1 MKTTCIP
8 TKELYW
14 NPLTNYRIISCVPS
28 YTERGMAVNKYG
40 NFTLC
45 GDNLKFIQID
55 KRYDLDIEPVVNSK
69 YPHTYK
75 MIGFSNI
82 STNNEQVVVDV
93 DAECKILSRFM
104 TEQQARNVHEIY
116 LHFVQDVLNQQ
127 TEGISHKNIKN
138 VGPKRLQEY
147 FTKIQEDYQYILFW
161 NTCTQYG
168 ITESKHI
175 NKAVAVYD
183 NIEQLVNNIK
193 ESPYHT
199 LIQQLDIGFTLADK
213 KILNVFPELR
223 ISSERCTY
231 LLWYLLS
238 QHAENGNTRIKAT
251 QLAKIAWEY
260 APELLELLQTTIVK
274 SDLFYYDK
282 SKQYVSIKHLY
293 QKEQYIADE
302 ILRRLKRNT
311 PALLT
316 NEWQQ
321 FVTVDGFRCTDEQ
334 SQLLEYVATG
344 HSVVMLNGPAG
355 CVDCDTEFFNGYE
368 WKRIADYQ
376 NGDKVLQYNDDGT
389 ANLVYPERYI
399 KQPCNTL
406 WHFETKYGVNQTLC
420 DQHNIVYWSRKNHKH
435 VCNIQDIINKQQ
447 KKGWD
452 GRFETSFKYSGKGVN
467 LTDIEIKLM
476 CAVICDGS
484 FYSNAPNNLT
494 CRFHIKKERKKTRL
508 RAIFDEYGKP
518 YREVPSVAEGY
529 TDFYIEA
536 PKREK
541 FFNHE
546 WYNCTQHQLQI
557 ICDNILFWDGHE
569 HYTANGKRRLSF
581 STNVKET
588 ANFVQFAFSA
598 CGYRASLTYQDRTG
612 QQYFTNGK
620 WYTRK
625 SIEYNVLITTRHRVG
640 ICSDNRINHK
650 KTTIQQVPTIDGYKY
665 CFTVPSHQLVLRRNG
680 NIFITGNCGKTNTIK
695 ALIHMLEHFHA
706 DYTLVAPTGI
716 AAKRIRMSTSRP
728 ASTIHML
735 LTARKPVGSYVI
747 IDEFSMVGVN
757 LLFDLLNYIP
767 KDTNLIFV
775 CDEAQLPSISCGN
788 ILHDIVNSKKVPRI
802 NLTKIFRY
810 GTNGIATIATDIR
823 NGNISNIHQSFDDFY
838 FINDTSNV
846 YNTLEKLYDNLLST
860 EYCDEDIMILTPQNK
875 GQYGTYNI
883 NNFIQKIHNDNEST
897 GVVKHPMKNVDID
910 FRLQDIVLNTHNEYA
925 VVTQNDM
932 MAVMNGDIGRLIT
945 YDKQESKTTFEIV
958 FDTGTAYMS
967 NEQLNNLLLGYAM
980 TIHKVQ
986 GSQNKVVIV
995 IVDDSHKHMLS
1006 RNLLYVAASRAQ
1018 EKLYIIAN
1026 ENTLKDALQIEETQQ
1041 RDTWLFDLLTQ
1052 ERGE

>member
-1 MKTTCIP
+1 MKATCIP
-8 TKELYW
+8 IKELYW

-28 YTERGMAVNKYG
+28 YTERGITVNNYG

-55 KRYDLDIEPVVNSK
+55 KQYDLDIEPVVDSK
-69 YPHTYK
+69 YPNTYK
-75 MIGFSNI
+75 MIGFSGI
-82 STNNEQVVVDV
+82 ETKAEQVVVDPNV
-93 DAECKILSRFM
+93 EYKILCQFM
-104 TEQQARNVHEIY
+104 TKQQAQNVNTIY
-116 LHFVQDVLNQQ
+116 PHFIQDVLNQQ
-127 TEGISHKNIKN
+127 TKNIDYKKIPN
-138 VGPKRLQEY
+138 VGKKRLDEY
-147 FTKIQEDYQYILFW
+147 FTKIRVNYKQILFW

-175 NKAVAVYD
+175 HRAVSLYD
-183 NIEQLVNNIK
+183 NIEQLVNKIK

-199 LIQQLDIGFTLADK
+199 LIQQLDIGFTSADK
-213 KILNVFPELR
+213 KILNVFPELK

-231 LLWYLLS
+231 LLWHLLS

-260 APELLELLQTTIVK
+260 APELLELLQTTIVN

-302 ILRRLKRNT
+302 ILRRLNHNT
-311 PALLT
+311 PTLST
-316 NEWQQ
+316 NDWQQ
-321 FVTVDGFRCTDEQ
+321 FTTVDGFKCTDEQ

-344 HSVVMLNGPAG
+344 HSVVMLNGIAG
-355 CVDCDTEFFNGYE
+355 
-368 WKRIADYQ
+368 
-376 NGDKVLQYNDDGT
+376 
-389 ANLVYPERYI
+389 
-399 KQPCNTL
+399 
-406 WHFETKYGVNQTLC
+406 
-420 DQHNIVYWSRKNHKH
+420 S
-435 VCNIQDIINKQQ
+435 
-447 KKGWD
+447 
-452 GRFETSFKYSGKGVN
+452 
-467 LTDIEIKLM
+467 
-476 CAVICDGS
+476 
-484 FYSNAPNNLT
+484 
-494 CRFHIKKERKKTRL
+494 
-508 RAIFDEYGKP
+508 
-518 YREVPSVAEGY
+518 
-529 TDFYIEA
+529 
-536 PKREK
+536 
-541 FFNHE
+541 
-546 WYNCTQHQLQI
+546 
-557 ICDNILFWDGHE
+557 
-569 HYTANGKRRLSF
+569 
-581 STNVKET
+581 
-588 ANFVQFAFSA
+588 
-598 CGYRASLTYQDRTG
+598 
-612 QQYFTNGK
+612 
-620 WYTRK
+620 
-625 SIEYNVLITTRHRVG
+625 
-640 ICSDNRINHK
+640 
-650 KTTIQQVPTIDGYKY
+650 
-665 CFTVPSHQLVLRRNG
+665 
-680 NIFITGNCGKTNTIK
+680 GKTNTIK
-695 ALIHMLEHFHA
+695 ALIHMLEHFHV

-735 LTARKPVGSYVI
+735 LTAHKPVGEYII

-838 FINDTSNV
+838 FIDNMSNI
-846 YNTLEKLYDNLLST
+846 YNTLENLYNNLLQT
-860 EYCDEDIMILTPQNK
+860 KYCDEDIMILTPQNK

-883 NNFIQKIHNDNEST
+883 NNFIQKIHNNNEST

-910 FRLQDIVLNTHNEYA
+910 FKLQDIVLNTHNEYA
-925 VVTQNDM
+925 VVTQNDI

-945 YDKQESKTTFEIV
+945 YDKQETKTTFEIV

>member
-28 YTERGMAVNKYG
+28 YTERGITVNNYG

-55 KRYDLDIEPVVNSK
+55 KQYDLDIEPVVNSK
-69 YPHTYK
+69 YPNTYK
-75 MIGFSNI
+75 MIGFSGI
-82 STNNEQVVVDV
+82 ETKAEQVVVDPNV
-93 DAECKILSRFM
+93 EYKILCQFM
-104 TEQQARNVHEIY
+104 TKQQAQNVNAIY
-116 LHFVQDVLNQQ
+116 PHFIQDVLNQQ

-175 NKAVAVYD
+175 NRAVSLYD
-183 NIEQLVNNIK
+183 NIEQLVNKIK

-199 LIQQLDIGFTLADK
+199 LIQQLDIGFTSADK
-213 KILNVFPELR
+213 KILNVFPELK

-260 APELLELLQTTIVK
+260 APELLELLQTTIVN

-293 QKEQYIADE
+293 QKEQYITDE
-302 ILRRLKRNT
+302 ILRRLNHNT
-311 PALLT
+311 PTLST
-316 NEWQQ
+316 NDWQQ
-321 FVTVDGFRCTDEQ
+321 FTTVDGFKCTDEQ

-344 HSVVMLNGPAG
+344 HSVVMLNGIAG
-355 CVDCDTEFFNGYE
+355 
-368 WKRIADYQ
+368 
-376 NGDKVLQYNDDGT
+376 
-389 ANLVYPERYI
+389 
-399 KQPCNTL
+399 
-406 WHFETKYGVNQTLC
+406 
-420 DQHNIVYWSRKNHKH
+420 S
-435 VCNIQDIINKQQ
+435 
-447 KKGWD
+447 
-452 GRFETSFKYSGKGVN
+452 
-467 LTDIEIKLM
+467 
-476 CAVICDGS
+476 
-484 FYSNAPNNLT
+484 
-494 CRFHIKKERKKTRL
+494 
-508 RAIFDEYGKP
+508 
-518 YREVPSVAEGY
+518 
-529 TDFYIEA
+529 
-536 PKREK
+536 
-541 FFNHE
+541 
-546 WYNCTQHQLQI
+546 
-557 ICDNILFWDGHE
+557 
-569 HYTANGKRRLSF
+569 
-581 STNVKET
+581 
-588 ANFVQFAFSA
+588 
-598 CGYRASLTYQDRTG
+598 
-612 QQYFTNGK
+612 
-620 WYTRK
+620 
-625 SIEYNVLITTRHRVG
+625 
-640 ICSDNRINHK
+640 
-650 KTTIQQVPTIDGYKY
+650 
-665 CFTVPSHQLVLRRNG
+665 
-680 NIFITGNCGKTNTIK
+680 GKTNTIK
-695 ALIHMLEHFHA
+695 ALIHMLEHFHV

-735 LTARKPVGSYVI
+735 LTAHKPVGEYII

-757 LLFDLLNYIP
+757 LLYDLLNYIP
-767 KDTNLIFV
+767 KYTNLIFV

-823 NGNISNIHQSFDDFY
+823 NGNMSNIHQSFDDFY

-846 YNTLEKLYDNLLST
+846 YNTLEKLYNNLLST
-860 EYCDEDIMILTPQNK
+860 GYCDEDIMILTPQNK

-925 VVTQNDM
+925 VVTQNDI
-932 MAVMNGDIGRLIT
+932 MAVMNGDIGRLTT

-1018 EKLYIIAN
+1018 EKLYIIAH

>member
-1 MKTTCIP
+1 MKTTCMP

-14 NPLTNYRIISCVPS
+14 NPLTNYHIISCVPS
-28 YTERGMAVNKYG
+28 YTERGITVNNYG

-75 MIGFSNI
+75 LIGFSNI

-116 LHFVQDVLNQQ
+116 PHFVQDVLNQQ
-127 TEGISHKNIKN
+127 TEKISHKNIKN

-168 ITESKHI
+168 ITE
-175 NKAVAVYD
+175 NKAINLAASEYD
-183 NIEQLVNNIK
+183 SIEQFIEELK
-193 ESPYHT
+193 KSPYHT
-199 LIQQLDIGFTLADK
+199 LIKKLDIGFISADK
-213 KILNVFPELR
+213 KILNHFPEFKV
-223 ISSERCTY
+223 SDERCKY
-231 LLWYLLS
+231 LILHLL
-238 QHAENGNTRIKAT
+238 HKHVENGNTRIKAT

-302 ILRRLKRNT
+302 ILRRLNHNT

-316 NEWQQ
+316 NDWKQ
-321 FVTVDGFRCTDEQ
+321 FTTVDGFKCTDEQ

-355 CVDCDTEFFNGYE
+355 
-368 WKRIADYQ
+368 
-376 NGDKVLQYNDDGT
+376 
-389 ANLVYPERYI
+389 
-399 KQPCNTL
+399 
-406 WHFETKYGVNQTLC
+406 
-420 DQHNIVYWSRKNHKH
+420 S
-435 VCNIQDIINKQQ
+435 
-447 KKGWD
+447 
-452 GRFETSFKYSGKGVN
+452 
-467 LTDIEIKLM
+467 
-476 CAVICDGS
+476 
-484 FYSNAPNNLT
+484 
-494 CRFHIKKERKKTRL
+494 
-508 RAIFDEYGKP
+508 
-518 YREVPSVAEGY
+518 
-529 TDFYIEA
+529 
-536 PKREK
+536 
-541 FFNHE
+541 
-546 WYNCTQHQLQI
+546 
-557 ICDNILFWDGHE
+557 
-569 HYTANGKRRLSF
+569 
-581 STNVKET
+581 
-588 ANFVQFAFSA
+588 
-598 CGYRASLTYQDRTG
+598 
-612 QQYFTNGK
+612 
-620 WYTRK
+620 
-625 SIEYNVLITTRHRVG
+625 
-640 ICSDNRINHK
+640 
-650 KTTIQQVPTIDGYKY
+650 
-665 CFTVPSHQLVLRRNG
+665 
-680 NIFITGNCGKTNTIK
+680 GKTNTIK
-695 ALIHMLEHFHA
+695 ALIHMLEHFHV

-735 LTARKPVGSYVI
+735 LTAHKPVGEYII

-846 YNTLEKLYDNLLST
+846 YNTLENLYNNLLST
-860 EYCDEDIMILTPQNK
+860 GYCDEDILILTPQNK

-925 VVTQNDM
+925 VVTQNDA

>member
-8 TKELYW
+8 IKELYW

-28 YTERGMAVNKYG
+28 YTEREITVNKYG

-55 KRYDLDIEPVVNSK
+55 KQYDLDIEPVVNSK
-69 YPHTYK
+69 YPNTYK
-75 MIGFSNI
+75 MIGFSGI
-82 STNNEQVVVDV
+82 ETKAEQVVVDPNV
-93 DAECKILSRFM
+93 EYKILCQFM
-104 TEQQARNVHEIY
+104 TKQQAQNVNTIY
-116 LHFVQDVLNQQ
+116 PHFIQDVLNQQ
-127 TEGISHKNIKN
+127 TKNIDYKKIPN
-138 VGPKRLQEY
+138 VGKKRLEEY
-147 FTKIQEDYQYILFW
+147 FTKIRVNYKQILFW

-175 NKAVAVYD
+175 HRAVSIYD
-183 NIEQLVNNIK
+183 NIEQLVNKIK

-199 LIQQLDIGFTLADK
+199 LIQQLDIGFTSADK
-213 KILNVFPELR
+213 KILNVFPELK

-231 LLWYLLS
+231 LLLYLLS
-238 QHAENGNTRIKAT
+238 QHAENGNTKIKAT

-260 APELLELLQTTIVK
+260 APELLELLQTTIIN
-274 SDLFYYDK
+274 SELFYYDK
-282 SKQYVSIKHLY
+282 DTQYVSIKHLY
-293 QKEQYIADE
+293 QKELYIANE
-302 ILRRLKRNT
+302 ILRRLKHNT

-321 FVTVDGFRCTDEQ
+321 FATVDGFKCTDEQ

-355 CVDCDTEFFNGYE
+355 
-368 WKRIADYQ
+368 
-376 NGDKVLQYNDDGT
+376 
-389 ANLVYPERYI
+389 
-399 KQPCNTL
+399 
-406 WHFETKYGVNQTLC
+406 
-420 DQHNIVYWSRKNHKH
+420 S
-435 VCNIQDIINKQQ
+435 
-447 KKGWD
+447 
-452 GRFETSFKYSGKGVN
+452 
-467 LTDIEIKLM
+467 
-476 CAVICDGS
+476 
-484 FYSNAPNNLT
+484 
-494 CRFHIKKERKKTRL
+494 
-508 RAIFDEYGKP
+508 
-518 YREVPSVAEGY
+518 
-529 TDFYIEA
+529 
-536 PKREK
+536 
-541 FFNHE
+541 
-546 WYNCTQHQLQI
+546 
-557 ICDNILFWDGHE
+557 
-569 HYTANGKRRLSF
+569 
-581 STNVKET
+581 
-588 ANFVQFAFSA
+588 
-598 CGYRASLTYQDRTG
+598 
-612 QQYFTNGK
+612 
-620 WYTRK
+620 
-625 SIEYNVLITTRHRVG
+625 
-640 ICSDNRINHK
+640 
-650 KTTIQQVPTIDGYKY
+650 
-665 CFTVPSHQLVLRRNG
+665 
-680 NIFITGNCGKTNTIK
+680 GKTNTIK
-695 ALIHMLEHFHA
+695 ALIHMLEHFHV

-735 LTARKPVGSYVI
+735 LTARKPVGSYII

-788 ILHDIVNSKKVPRI
+788 LLHDIVNSKKVPRI

-823 NGNISNIHQSFDDFY
+823 NGNISNIHQPFDDFY
-838 FINDTSNV
+838 FIDNMSNI
-846 YNTLEKLYDNLLST
+846 YNTLENLYNNLLST
-860 EYCDEDIMILTPQNK
+860 RYCDEDIMILTPQNK

-925 VVTQNDM
+925 VVTQNDI
-932 MAVMNGDIGRLIT
+932 MAVMNGDIGRLTT

>member
-28 YTERGMAVNKYG
+28 YTESGIAVNKYG
-40 NFTLC
+40 SFTLC

-55 KRYDLDIEPVVNSK
+55 KQYDLDIEPVVNSK
-69 YPHTYK
+69 YPNTYK
-75 MIGFSNI
+75 MIGFSGI
-82 STNNEQVVVDV
+82 ETKAEQVVVDPNV
-93 DAECKILSRFM
+93 EYKILCQFM
-104 TEQQARNVHEIY
+104 TKQQAQNVNTIY
-116 LHFVQDVLNQQ
+116 PHFIQDVLNQQ
-127 TEGISHKNIKN
+127 TKNIDYKKIPN
-138 VGPKRLQEY
+138 VGKKRLEEY
-147 FTKIQEDYQYILFW
+147 FTKIRVNYKQILFW

-168 ITESKHI
+168 ITENKHI
-175 NKAVAVYD
+175 HRAVSLYD

-199 LIQQLDIGFTLADK
+199 LIQQLDIGFTSADK
-213 KILNVFPELR
+213 KILNVFPELK

-231 LLWYLLS
+231 LLWHLLS

-260 APELLELLQTTIVK
+260 APELLELLQTTIIN

-282 SKQYVSIKHLY
+282 DTQYVSIKHLY
-293 QKEQYIADE
+293 QKELYIANE

-321 FVTVDGFRCTDEQ
+321 FTTVDGFKCTDEQ
-334 SQLLEYVATG
+334 SQLLECVATG
-344 HSVVMLNGPAG
+344 YSVVMLNGPAG
-355 CVDCDTEFFNGYE
+355 
-368 WKRIADYQ
+368 
-376 NGDKVLQYNDDGT
+376 
-389 ANLVYPERYI
+389 
-399 KQPCNTL
+399 
-406 WHFETKYGVNQTLC
+406 
-420 DQHNIVYWSRKNHKH
+420 S
-435 VCNIQDIINKQQ
+435 
-447 KKGWD
+447 
-452 GRFETSFKYSGKGVN
+452 
-467 LTDIEIKLM
+467 
-476 CAVICDGS
+476 
-484 FYSNAPNNLT
+484 
-494 CRFHIKKERKKTRL
+494 
-508 RAIFDEYGKP
+508 
-518 YREVPSVAEGY
+518 
-529 TDFYIEA
+529 
-536 PKREK
+536 
-541 FFNHE
+541 
-546 WYNCTQHQLQI
+546 
-557 ICDNILFWDGHE
+557 
-569 HYTANGKRRLSF
+569 
-581 STNVKET
+581 
-588 ANFVQFAFSA
+588 
-598 CGYRASLTYQDRTG
+598 
-612 QQYFTNGK
+612 
-620 WYTRK
+620 
-625 SIEYNVLITTRHRVG
+625 
-640 ICSDNRINHK
+640 
-650 KTTIQQVPTIDGYKY
+650 
-665 CFTVPSHQLVLRRNG
+665 
-680 NIFITGNCGKTNTIK
+680 GKTNTIK
-695 ALIHMLEHFHA
+695 ALIHMLEHFHV

-735 LTARKPVGSYVI
+735 LTARKPVGSYII

-823 NGNISNIHQSFDDFY
+823 NGNISNIHQPFDDFY
-838 FINDTSNV
+838 FIDNMSNI
-846 YNTLEKLYDNLLST
+846 YNTLENLYNNLLST
-860 EYCDEDIMILTPQNK
+860 RYCDEDIMILTPQNK

-925 VVTQNDM
+925 VVTQNDI
-932 MAVMNGDIGRLIT
+932 MAVMNGDIGRLTT

>member
-8 TKELYW
+8 IKELYW

-28 YTERGMAVNKYG
+28 YTERGITVNNYG

-55 KRYDLDIEPVVNSK
+55 KQYDLDIEPVVNSK
-69 YPHTYK
+69 YPNTYK
-75 MIGFSNI
+75 MIGFSGI
-82 STNNEQVVVDV
+82 ETKAEQVVVDPNV
-93 DAECKILSRFM
+93 EYKILCQFM
-104 TEQQARNVHEIY
+104 TKQQAQNVNTIY
-116 LHFVQDVLNQQ
+116 PHFIQDVLNQQ
-127 TEGISHKNIKN
+127 TKNIDYKKIPN
-138 VGPKRLQEY
+138 VGKKRLEEY
-147 FTKIQEDYQYILFW
+147 FTKIRVNYKQILFW

-168 ITESKHI
+168 ITDSKHI
-175 NKAVAVYD
+175 HRAVSLYD
-183 NIEQLVNNIK
+183 NIEQLVNKIK

-199 LIQQLDIGFTLADK
+199 LIQQLDIGFTSADK
-213 KILNVFPELR
+213 KILNVFPELKV
-223 ISSERCTY
+223 SSERCTY
-231 LLWYLLS
+231 LLLYLLS

-260 APELLELLQTTIVK
+260 APELLELLQTTIVN

-282 SKQYVSIKHLY
+282 DTQYVSIKHLY
-293 QKEQYIADE
+293 QKEQYIANE
-302 ILRRLKRNT
+302 ILRRLKRNI

-321 FVTVDGFRCTDEQ
+321 FATVDGFRCTDEQ

-355 CVDCDTEFFNGYE
+355 
-368 WKRIADYQ
+368 
-376 NGDKVLQYNDDGT
+376 
-389 ANLVYPERYI
+389 
-399 KQPCNTL
+399 
-406 WHFETKYGVNQTLC
+406 
-420 DQHNIVYWSRKNHKH
+420 S
-435 VCNIQDIINKQQ
+435 
-447 KKGWD
+447 
-452 GRFETSFKYSGKGVN
+452 
-467 LTDIEIKLM
+467 
-476 CAVICDGS
+476 
-484 FYSNAPNNLT
+484 
-494 CRFHIKKERKKTRL
+494 
-508 RAIFDEYGKP
+508 
-518 YREVPSVAEGY
+518 
-529 TDFYIEA
+529 
-536 PKREK
+536 
-541 FFNHE
+541 
-546 WYNCTQHQLQI
+546 
-557 ICDNILFWDGHE
+557 
-569 HYTANGKRRLSF
+569 
-581 STNVKET
+581 
-588 ANFVQFAFSA
+588 
-598 CGYRASLTYQDRTG
+598 
-612 QQYFTNGK
+612 
-620 WYTRK
+620 
-625 SIEYNVLITTRHRVG
+625 
-640 ICSDNRINHK
+640 
-650 KTTIQQVPTIDGYKY
+650 
-665 CFTVPSHQLVLRRNG
+665 
-680 NIFITGNCGKTNTIK
+680 GKTNTIK
-695 ALIHMLEHFHA
+695 ALIHMLEHFHV

-735 LTARKPVGSYVI
+735 LVSHKPVGRYII

-788 ILHDIVNSKKVPRI
+788 LLHDIVNSKKVPRI

-823 NGNISNIHQSFDDFY
+823 NGNISNIHQPFDDFY
-838 FINDTSNV
+838 FVDNMSNI
-846 YNTLEKLYDNLLST
+846 YNTLENLYNNLLST
-860 EYCDEDIMILTPQNK
+860 RYCDEDIMILTPQNK

-897 GVVKHPMKNVDID
+897 GVVKHPMKNIDID
-910 FRLQDIVLNTHNEYA
+910 FKLQDIVLNTHNEYA
-925 VVTQNDM
+925 VVTQNDT

-945 YDKQESKTTFEIV
+945 YDKQETKTTFEIV

>member
-28 YTERGMAVNKYG
+28 YTQRGITVNKYG

-69 YPHTYK
+69 YPNTYK
-75 MIGFSNI
+75 MIGFSGI
-82 STNNEQVVVDV
+82 ETKAEKVVVDPNV
-93 DAECKILSRFM
+93 EYKILCQFM
-104 TEQQARNVHEIY
+104 TKQQAQNVNTIY
-116 LHFVQDVLNQQ
+116 PHFIQDVLNQQ
-127 TEGISHKNIKN
+127 TKNIDYKKIPN
-138 VGPKRLQEY
+138 VGKKRLEEY
-147 FTKIQEDYQYILFW
+147 FTKIRVNYKQILFW

-183 NIEQLVNNIK
+183 NIEQLVNDIK
-193 ESPYHT
+193 ELPYHT
-199 LIQQLDIGFTLADK
+199 LIQQLGIGFTSADK
-213 KILNVFPELR
+213 KILSIFPDLKV
-223 ISSERCTY
+223 SNERCTY
-231 LLWYLLS
+231 LIWHLLS

-260 APELLELLQTTIVK
+260 APELLELLQTTIVN

-302 ILRRLKRNT
+302 ILWRLKRNT
-311 PALLT
+311 PALST

-321 FVTVDGFRCTDEQ
+321 FATVDGFKCTDEQ

-355 CVDCDTEFFNGYE
+355 
-368 WKRIADYQ
+368 
-376 NGDKVLQYNDDGT
+376 
-389 ANLVYPERYI
+389 
-399 KQPCNTL
+399 
-406 WHFETKYGVNQTLC
+406 
-420 DQHNIVYWSRKNHKH
+420 
-435 VCNIQDIINKQQ
+435 
-447 KKGWD
+447 
-452 GRFETSFKYSGKGVN
+452 SGK
-467 LTDIEIKLM
+467 
-476 CAVICDGS
+476 S
-484 FYSNAPNNLT
+484 S
-494 CRFHIKKERKKTRL
+494 
-508 RAIFDEYGKP
+508 
-518 YREVPSVAEGY
+518 
-529 TDFYIEA
+529 
-536 PKREK
+536 
-541 FFNHE
+541 
-546 WYNCTQHQLQI
+546 
-557 ICDNILFWDGHE
+557 
-569 HYTANGKRRLSF
+569 
-581 STNVKET
+581 
-588 ANFVQFAFSA
+588 
-598 CGYRASLTYQDRTG
+598 SL
-612 QQYFTNGK
+612 
-620 WYTRK
+620 
-625 SIEYNVLITTRHRVG
+625 
-640 ICSDNRINHK
+640 
-650 KTTIQQVPTIDGYKY
+650 
-665 CFTVPSHQLVLRRNG
+665 
-680 NIFITGNCGKTNTIK
+680 K
-695 ALIHMLEHFHA
+695 ALIHMLEHFHV

-735 LTARKPVGSYVI
+735 LTTRKSVGSYII

-823 NGNISNIHQSFDDFY
+823 NGNIDHIHQPFDDFK
-838 FINDTSNV
+838 FIN
-846 YNTLEKLYDNLLST
+846 NTAQTYEIIENLYKNCLSSG
-860 EYCDEDIMILTPQNK
+860 YKDEDILILTPQNK

-883 NNFIQKIHNDNEST
+883 NNFIQKIHNPNEST
-897 GVVKHPMKNVDID
+897 GVIKHPMKNVDVD

-925 VVTQNDM
+925 VVTQNDA